1 VEPGLVNRALLLE
14 SSLYSANAV
23 VSNTVVVDLLDPG
36 EKAGCRHPAVFFSLS
51 FTILALLLVRKYR
64 ALGSV
69 RDCAV
74 ELAVRYVCAGR
85 EVPSG
90 KMGIT
95 GGGRS
100 GWSVQFLNSN
110 RGKGP
115 EARAQR
121 GRGEGR
127 RVAGG
132 GGGGGGGVF
141 VIPRGFYISPTS
153 LRKVTFEE
161 P

>member
-1 VEPGLVNRALLLE
+1 MGIFHFLTLAREALPLLLRMCSVEPGLVNRALLLE

-100 GWSVQFLNSN
+100 AVWRASVEFLM
-110 RGKGP
+110 
-115 EARAQR
+115 
-121 GRGEGR
+121 
-127 RVAGG
+127 
-132 GGGGGGGVF
+132 
-141 VIPRGFYISPTS
+141 Y
-153 LRKVTFEE
+153 LRTRL
-161 P
+161 